1 MLYVVSVYAGD
12 GDVGPYGVVPA
23 QDHSWVGNAVAS
35 QGGSFAENGSKLS
48 EPAPEA
54 FTVQSKV
61 HLAAVVAQV
70 AQFCTGPKV
79 DVTTQNG
86 IPNVVEMRRLGT
98 WKENGM
104 LHLGGMAHHSV

>member
-1 MLYVVSVYAGD
+1 MHAGD

-86 IPNVVEMRRLGT
+86 IPNVVEM
-98 WKENGM
+98 
-104 LHLGGMAHHSV
+104 